1 MKKLFIALIAVFGIA
16 VAANAQKAEIQMGY
30 GGYTQMDATD
40 MHDGGKINTAWGA
53 VTAGVNF
60 KILPKFWIGPSY
72 TFSSTSF
79 KHSDVNAYYHVIM
92 LNARYEYYRNSIVTL
107 YGHFGI
113 GADITHISWDGEA
126 ENKGY
131 CAFQISPVGA
141 NVGIS
146 RACTLFGELGFG
158 AQGLVQVGLRIGL

>member
-1 MKKLFIALIAVFGIA
+1 MKKLIFSLIALVGMSM
-16 VAANAQKAEIQMGY
+16 AASAQKAELQLGY

-60 KILPKFWIGPSY
+60 KVLPKFWLGPSY

-107 YGHFGI
+107 YGHLGI
-113 GADITHISWDGEA
+113 GADITHISYDGEA
-126 ENKGY
+126 RNKGY
-131 CAFQISPVGA
+131 FAFQISPLGA
-141 NVGIS
+141 DVPLS
-146 RACTLFGELGFG
+146 RAFRLFGEVGFG
-158 AQGLVQVGLRIGL
+158 AQGLVQVGFRLNL